1 MLPTFSPTSCISFQE
16 PPHQLRC
23 TCRVRALYVSTGS
36 VSNVTLQS
44 SRRHPRH
51 VTLNCELPCTLETGT
66 HLCVRTNKLFSAV
79 VIPFGATFRSGRWVR
94 CFAAVYKERRD
105 WTMGARALPPPPP
118 PPPHGFT
125 LPGGWDDKASPRCD
139 WCVRFAR
146 TFPSLLT
153 PSSLASDFAQR
164 EKHLWRETRTNA
176 STAPDSPDLNILT
189 IFVGPLGRGPARR
202 RSSSSLL
209 RRPTEHLFLL
219 GRTKRQ
225 LNASYGL
232 ADPS

>member
-146 TFPSLLT
+146 TFFPPFLRRLVLLPT
-153 PSSLASDFAQR
+153 LHNGKS
-164 EKHLWRETRTNA
+164 
-176 STAPDSPDLNILT
+176 
-189 IFVGPLGRGPARR
+189 IFGERHGQMRQRR
-202 RSSSSLL
+202 RI
-209 RRPTEHLFLL
+209 RRISIF
-219 GRTKRQ
+219 
-225 LNASYGL
+225 
-232 ADPS
+232 